1 MKYLV
6 AILGATL
13 LAVLHV
19 SVMQYIE
26 VLGVAPDLVLI
37 FAASWAVVRGQQEA
51 AIVVPLAGFV
61 KDLVTSD
68 PVGTSALALT
78 PIVLLAAATRI
89 RAVDTE
95 FVPTVLVVA
104 VGSLTYGIISMTVLA
119 ITGQTVV
126 WDQAVLR
133 ILLPACLVNALFT
146 PLVYLPVH
154 TFSGQDRSSAIG
166 TRRLIS
172 PL

>member
-6 AILGATL
+6 GILGAAL

-26 VLGVAPDLVLI
+26 ILGVTPDLVLI

-51 AIVVPLAGFV
+51 TVIVPLAGFL
-61 KDLVTSD
+61 KDVLTSD
-68 PVGTSALALT
+68 PLGMSTLALT
-78 PIVLLAAATRI
+78 PIVILAAATRL

-104 VGSLTYGIISMTVLA
+104 FGSLGYGIMSMTVLA
-119 ITGQTVV
+119 ITGQTVI

-133 ILLPACLVNALFT
+133 ILLPACLVNSLFT
-146 PLVYLPVH
+146 PLIYLPVH
-154 TFSGQDRSSAIG
+154 TFSGEDRSSAMG

>member
-6 AILGATL
+6 GILGAGL

-26 VLGVAPDLVLI
+26 ILGVTPDLVLI
-37 FAASWAVVRGQQEA
+37 LAASWAVARGQQEA
-51 AIVVPLAGFV
+51 AVVVPLSGFL

-68 PVGTSALALT
+68 PLGMSTLALT
-78 PIVLLAAATRI
+78 PIVLLGAATRL

-104 VGSLTYGIISMTVLA
+104 SGSLAYGIISMTVLA

-146 PLVYLPVH
+146 PLVYIPLH

>member
-1 MKYLV
+1 MKYLIG
-6 AILGATL
+6 ILGAAL
-13 LAVLHV
+13 MAVLDV

-26 VLGVAPDLVLI
+26 ILRVTPNLVLI
-37 FAASWAVVRGQQEA
+37 YAACWAVVRGQQEA
-51 AIVVPLAGFV
+51 MVIVPLAGFLA
-61 KDLVTSD
+61 DLASSD
-68 PVGTSALALT
+68 PLGMSTLALT
-78 PIVLLAAATRI
+78 PIVLLAAATRL

-95 FVPTVLVVA
+95 FVPTVFVVA
-104 VGSLTYGIISMTVLA
+104 FGSLAYGIISMTVLA
-119 ITGQTVV
+119 ITGQTVI

-133 ILLPACLVNALFT
+133 ILLPACLVNSLFT

-154 TFSGQDRSSAIG
+154 TFSGQDRSSAMG